1 MNENFG
7 VVAHVES
14 YGVTATLY
22 GTVNSVYVNARDV
35 ADWIDHR
42 LGRSEVM
49 LEKACVAT
57 LRIGNEPYIILQD
70 MIKLVVPFFPRGNGG
85 RFVDAILEHITY
97 IQERDKVERRYDDI
111 SNNLMTFSMNDLADI
126 VWYRFSM
133 GQNKLMRWLVN
144 HGYIYRTPENKYM
157 PYQRYIDKGWFV
169 VRPKSGDDSSYTKV
183 TYKGK
188 ECIVNLLGRH

>member
-22 GTVNSVYVNARDV
+22 GTIDYICVNARDV

-49 LEKACVAT
+49 LEKT
-57 LRIGNEPYIILQD
+57 GITPLRIGNEPYITIVD
-70 MIKLVVPFFPRGNGG
+70 AFRVVAPYFPRGNGR
-85 RFVDAILEHITY
+85 RFMDVILKRIGHIQDRDMIENNDVDDKDVTY
-97 IQERDKVERRYDDI
+97 
-111 SNNLMTFSMNDLADI
+111 SMNDLADI
-126 VWYRFSM
+126 VWNRFSM
-133 GQNKLMRWLVN
+133 GHNKLVRWLVN

-157 PYQRYIDKGWFV
+157 PYQRYIDKGWFLV
-169 VRPKSGDDSSYTKV
+169 HPKSGGDSSYTEV

-188 ECIVNLLGRH
+188 EYIVNLLERH

>member
-14 YGVTATLY
+14 YGVTVTLY
-22 GTVNSVYVNARDV
+22 GTIENVYVNARDV

-49 LEKACVAT
+49 LEKT
-57 LRIGNEPYIILQD
+57 GIIPLRIENEPYIKITD
-70 MIKLVVPFFPRGNGG
+70 MFKLVVPFFPRGNGCH
-85 RFVDAILEHITY
+85 FMDAILKHIAR
-97 IQERDKVERRYDDI
+97 IQDRDKFENIDVKDKDVTYTMRDLTDI
-111 SNNLMTFSMNDLADI
+111 IWN
-126 VWYRFSM
+126 RFDM
-133 GQNKLMRWLVN
+133 GQNKALHWLVN
-144 HGYIYRTPENKYM
+144 HGYVYHAPENKYM

-169 VRPKSGDDSSYTKV
+169 VVPKGDKSHTEV

-188 ECIVNLLGRH
+188 EYIMNLLGNRSL

>member
-22 GTVNSVYVNARDV
+22 GTIDNIYVNARDV

-42 LGRSEVM
+42 LGRSKVM

-57 LRIGNEPYIILQD
+57 LRIENEPYIMLQD

-97 IQERDKVERRYDDI
+97 IQERDKVENRYDVKDKDMVY
-111 SNNLMTFSMNDLADI
+111 SLNDLADI
-126 VWYRFSM
+126 VWNRFSM

-169 VRPKSGDDSSYTKV
+169 VIPKSGGDSSYTGV

-188 ECIVNLLGRH
+188 ECIVNLLERH

>member
-22 GTVNSVYVNARDV
+22 GTVNNVYVNARDV

-57 LRIGNEPYIILQD
+57 LRIENEPYIMLQD
-70 MIKLVVPFFPRGNGG
+70 MINLVVPFFPRGNGG
-85 RFVDAILEHITY
+85 HFVDAILEHITY
-97 IQERDKVERRYDDI
+97 IQERDKVENRYDVKDKDMVY
-111 SNNLMTFSMNDLADI
+111 SLNDLADI
-126 VWYRFSM
+126 VWNRFSM

-144 HGYIYRTPENKYM
+144 HWYIYRTPENKYM
-157 PYQRYIDKGWFV
+157 PYQRYIDKGWFIV
-169 VRPKSGDDSSYTKV
+169 HPKNDRSYTEV

-188 ECIVNLLGRH
+188 ECIVNLLERH

>member
-14 YGVTATLY
+14 YGVTVTLY
-22 GTVNSVYVNARDV
+22 GTIENVYVNARGV

-49 LEKACVAT
+49 LEKT
-57 LRIGNEPYIILQD
+57 GIIPLRIENEPYIKITD
-70 MIKLVVPFFPRGNGG
+70 MFKLVVPFFPRGNGG

-97 IQERDKVERRYDDI
+97 IQERDKVENRYDVKDKGMVY
-111 SNNLMTFSMNDLADI
+111 SLNDLADI
-126 VWYRFSM
+126 VWNRFSM

-157 PYQRYIDKGWFV
+157 PYQRYIDYGWFIIN
-169 VRPKSGDDSSYTKV
+169 PLKDDRSYTEI
-183 TYKGK
+183 TS
-188 ECIVNLLGRH
+188 LGSLVLMESLERHN

>member
-1 MNENFG
+1 MNEHFG

-22 GTVNSVYVNARDV
+22 GTIENVYVNARDV

-49 LEKACVAT
+49 LAKT
-57 LRIGNEPYIILQD
+57 GIIPLRIENEPYITLQD
-70 MIKLVVPFFPRGNGG
+70 MIELVVPFFPRKNGG

-97 IQERDKVERRYDDI
+97 IQERDKVERMYDVKDKDVVYSI
-111 SNNLMTFSMNDLADI
+111 NDLANI
-126 VWYRFSM
+126 VWNRFSM
-133 GQNKLMRWLVN
+133 GHNKLSKWLVN
-144 HGYIYRTPENKYM
+144 HGYVYRTSWNKYM
-157 PYQRYIDKGWFV
+157 PYQRYIDKGWFLV
-169 VRPKSGDDSSYTKV
+169 HQKNDRGYTEV

-188 ECIVNLLGRH
+188 EYIVNLLECH

>member
-14 YGVTATLY
+14 YGVTVILY
-22 GTVNSVYVNARDV
+22 GTIDNICVNARDV

-49 LEKACVAT
+49 LEKT
-57 LRIGNEPYIILQD
+57 GIIPLRIENEPYITIVD
-70 MIKLVVPFFPRGNGG
+70 AFKLVAPYFPRGNGR
-85 RFVDAILEHITY
+85 RFMDAILKRVGQ
-97 IQERDKVERRYDDI
+97 IQDRDMIENNDVEDKDVVY
-111 SNNLMTFSMNDLADI
+111 SMNDLADI
-126 VWYRFSM
+126 VWNRFSM
-133 GQNKLMRWLVN
+133 GQNKLSRWLVN

-157 PYQRYIDKGWFV
+157 PYQRYIDKGWFL
-169 VRPKSGDDSSYTKV
+169 VRPKNDRSYTEV

-188 ECIVNLLGRH
+188 EYIVNLLERH

>member
-22 GTVNSVYVNARDV
+22 GTIDNIYVNARDV

-42 LGRSEVM
+42 LGRSEIM
-49 LEKACVAT
+49 LEKT
-57 LRIGNEPYIILQD
+57 GIIPLRIENEPYIMLQD
-70 MIKLVVPFFPRGNGG
+70 MIKLVMPFFPRGNGG

-97 IQERDKVERRYDDI
+97 IQERDKVERMYDVKDKD
-111 SNNLMTFSMNDLADI
+111 MMYSMNDLADI
-126 VWYRFSM
+126 VWNRFSM
-133 GQNKLMRWLVN
+133 GQNKLSRWLVN

-157 PYQRYIDKGWFV
+157 PYQRYIDKGWFLV
-169 VRPKSGDDSSYTKV
+169 VPKGDKSHTEV

-188 ECIVNLLGRH
+188 EYIVNLLERY